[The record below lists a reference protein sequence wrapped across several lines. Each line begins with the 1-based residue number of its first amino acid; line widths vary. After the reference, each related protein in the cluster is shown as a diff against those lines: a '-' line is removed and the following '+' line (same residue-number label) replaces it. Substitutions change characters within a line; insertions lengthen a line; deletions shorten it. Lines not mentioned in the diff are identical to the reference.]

1 MDDKEKA
8 VHKLKEGVVNLIEQA
23 SEDGLSLPEIS
34 HELSFL
40 SVHMCLF
47 STDGHALGVGPALD
61 GAIRA
66 IKANLEESQPEE
78 DEEEEK
84 CNGSKES

>member
-8 VHKLKEGVVNLIEQA
+8 REALKDGVVGLTEQA
-23 SEDGLSLPEIS
+23 NKDGLGIPEIGY
-34 HELSFL
+34 ELSYL
-40 SVHMCLF
+40 AVYMCLF
-47 STDGHALGVGPALD
+47 STRGHALGVGPALD

-66 IKANLEESQPEE
+66 IKANLEESKPEE
-78 DEEEEK
+78 DEEKEE

>member
-8 VHKLKEGVVNLIEQA
+8 VHKLKEGVIDLIEQA
-23 SEDGLSLPEIS
+23 SKDGLSLPEIS

-40 SVHMCLF
+40 PANMCLL
-47 STDGHALGVGPALD
+47 STNGHALGVGPALD
-61 GAIRA
+61 GVIRA
-66 IKANLEESQPEE
+66 IKANLEESQSKE